1 MTVNIDRSNKDENWY
16 ASIGSSIAAGEEDMT
31 STSPDGA
38 ANRPP
43 ILTPAEIDELLSMT
57 LIANLATLDDDG
69 DIHIVPMWFL
79 RLGNDICIPTS
90 RHTRK
95 YKNLRARPR
104 ASVMID
110 ISRAGLNL
118 KGVLI
123 RGRVELV
130 EGEEARRINSAIHL
144 KYVTPE
150 GLSDDSVASYL
161 SKGDD
166 ITVKIHMDQLINW
179 NLADS
184 KAGKALRVGGWSRPL
199 DA

>member
-1 MTVNIDRSNKDENWY
+1 MTNGSPN
-16 ASIGSSIAAGEEDMT
+16 ASIDKPPSLTSSQ
-31 STSPDGA
+31 
-38 ANRPP
+38 
-43 ILTPAEIDELLSMT
+43 IDKILSMT

-69 DIHIVPMWFL
+69 SIHMVPMWFL
-79 RLGNDICIPTS
+79 RLGDEICIPTS
-90 RHTRK
+90 RHTHK

-110 ISRAGLNL
+110 ISRAGLDL

-123 RGRVELV
+123 RGRVALV
-130 EGEEARRINSAIHL
+130 EGDEAQKINHAIHL

-150 GLSDDSVASYL
+150 GLSDSKVASYL

-166 ITVKIHMDQLINW
+166 ITVKIHMDHLINW

-184 KAGKALRVGGWSRPL
+184 EAGMALQMGGWSRPL
-199 DA
+199 NA

>member
-1 MTVNIDRSNKDENWY
+1 MASNF
-16 ASIGSSIAAGEEDMT
+16 SSGHDL
-31 STSPDGA
+31 
-38 ANRPP
+38 RPP
-43 ILTPAEIDELLSMT
+43 SLSPSEIDKILSMT
-57 LIANLATLDDDG
+57 LIANLGTLGEDDT
-69 DIHIVPMWFL
+69 IHIVPMWFM

-95 YKNLRARPR
+95 YKNLKARPY

-110 ISRAGLNL
+110 ISREGLDL

-123 RGRVELV
+123 RGPVELV
-130 EGEEARRINSAIHL
+130 EGEEARKINHQIHL
-144 KYVTPE
+144 KYVTEE
-150 GLSDDSVASYL
+150 GLNDPSVESYL

-166 ITVKIHMDQLINW
+166 VTVRIHIEHIVNW

-184 KAGKALRVGGWSRPL
+184 KAGRALRVKGRSRQL

>member
-1 MTVNIDRSNKDENWY
+1 MDSNSSSENFKPPTL
-16 ASIGSSIAAGEEDMT
+16 SS
-31 STSPDGA
+31 
-38 ANRPP
+38 
-43 ILTPAEIDELLSMT
+43 AEINKILSMT
-57 LIANLATLDDDG
+57 LFANLATLGEDNT
-69 DIHIVPMWFL
+69 IHIVPMWFI

-95 YKNLRARPR
+95 YRNLKASPY

-110 ISRAGLNL
+110 ISREGLDL

-123 RGRVELV
+123 RGPVELV
-130 EGEEARRINSAIHL
+130 EGEKARKINHQIHL
-144 KYVTPE
+144 KYVTEE
-150 GLSDDSVASYL
+150 GLNDPSVASYL

-166 ITVKIHMDQLINW
+166 VTVRINMEHIVNW

-184 KAGKALRVGGWSRPL
+184 KAGRALRVKGRSRQL

>member
-1 MTVNIDRSNKDENWY
+1 MDSNSSSENVKPP
-16 ASIGSSIAAGEEDMT
+16 SLSS
-31 STSPDGA
+31 
-38 ANRPP
+38 
-43 ILTPAEIDELLSMT
+43 AEIDKILSMT
-57 LIANLATLDDDG
+57 LFANLATLGEDNT
-69 DIHIVPMWFL
+69 IHIVPMWFI

-95 YKNLRARPR
+95 YRNLKGRPY

-110 ISRAGLNL
+110 ISREGLDL

-123 RGRVELV
+123 RGPVELV
-130 EGEEARRINSAIHL
+130 QGEEARNINHQIHL
-144 KYVTPE
+144 KYVTEE
-150 GLSDDSVASYL
+150 GLNDPSVASYL

-166 ITVKIHMDQLINW
+166 VTVRINMEHIVNW

-184 KAGKALRVGGWSRPL
+184 NAGRALRVKGRSRQL

>member
-1 MTVNIDRSNKDENWY
+1 
-16 ASIGSSIAAGEEDMT
+16 MT

-110 ISRAGLNL
+110 VSPAGLNL

-144 KYVTPE
+144 KYVTPQ
-150 GLSDDSVASYL
+150 GLSDASVASYL

-166 ITVKIHMDQLINW
+166 ITVKIHMDHLINW

-184 KAGKALRVGGWSRPL
+184 KAGNALSVGGWPRPL

>member
-1 MTVNIDRSNKDENWY
+1 MDSNSSSENVKPP
-16 ASIGSSIAAGEEDMT
+16 SLSS
-31 STSPDGA
+31 
-38 ANRPP
+38 
-43 ILTPAEIDELLSMT
+43 AEIDKILSMT
-57 LIANLATLDDDG
+57 LFANLATLGEDNT
-69 DIHIVPMWFL
+69 IHIVPMWFI

-95 YKNLRARPR
+95 YRNLKARPY

-110 ISRAGLNL
+110 ISREGLDL

-123 RGRVELV
+123 RGPVEFV
-130 EGEEARRINSAIHL
+130 EGEEARKINHQIHL
-144 KYVTPE
+144 KYVTEE
-150 GLSDDSVASYL
+150 GLNERSVASYL

-166 ITVKIHMDQLINW
+166 VTVRINMEHIVNW

-184 KAGKALRVGGWSRPL
+184 NAGRALRVKGRSRQL

>member
-1 MTVNIDRSNKDENWY
+1 MVSNSSSDNDIKPSSLTADEINK
-16 ASIGSSIAAGEEDMT
+16 
-31 STSPDGA
+31 
-38 ANRPP
+38 
-43 ILTPAEIDELLSMT
+43 LLSMN
-57 LIANLATLDDDG
+57 LIANLATLGEDNT
-69 DIHIVPMWFL
+69 IHIVPMWFI

-95 YKNLRARPR
+95 YRNLKARPY

-110 ISRAGLNL
+110 ISREGLDL

-123 RGRVELV
+123 RGPVELV
-130 EGEEARRINSAIHL
+130 EGEEARKINHQIHL
-144 KYVTPE
+144 KYVTEE
-150 GLSDDSVASYL
+150 GLNERSVASYL

-166 ITVKIHMDQLINW
+166 VTVRINMEHIVNW

-184 KAGKALRVGGWSRPL
+184 KAGRALRVKGGSRQL